1 MSFVKH
7 RWVKR
12 LALLV
17 CFLFVLATVVVCKAA
32 EDKVIASLGKYES
45 CQAFTSEG
53 FQDYTDYAKY
63 DYKCAAIKDNPYLKQ
78 VQPKDISKMNR
89 LLDDYEDWLKTIK
102 ESDPSSEVAL
112 NYDFDRRIVDT
123 EDYIYFDVEEHTLED
138 GQTATTMYNIYFY
151 DTQGRVLYYFHDNI

>member
-17 CFLFVLATVVVCKAA
+17 CFLFVLATVIVCKTA

-53 FQDYTDYAKY
+53 FQDYTDYANM
-63 DYKCAAIKDNPYLKQ
+63 IINVLRLK
-78 VQPKDISKMNR
+78 I
-89 LLDDYEDWLKTIK
+89 IH
-102 ESDPSSEVAL
+102 
-112 NYDFDRRIVDT
+112 I
-123 EDYIYFDVEEHTLED
+123 
-138 GQTATTMYNIYFY
+138 
-151 DTQGRVLYYFHDNI
+151 

>member
-17 CFLFVLATVVVCKAA
+17 CFLFVLATVIVCKAA

-53 FQDYTDYAKY
+53 F
-63 DYKCAAIKDNPYLKQ
+63 
-78 VQPKDISKMNR
+78 
-89 LLDDYEDWLKTIK
+89 
-102 ESDPSSEVAL
+102 
-112 NYDFDRRIVDT
+112 
-123 EDYIYFDVEEHTLED
+123 
-138 GQTATTMYNIYFY
+138 
-151 DTQGRVLYYFHDNI
+151 

>member
-17 CFLFVLATVVVCKAA
+17 CFLFVLATVIVCKAA

-63 DYKCAAIKDNPYLKQ
+63 DYKSIFEASTTKRYIEN
-78 VQPKDISKMNR
+78 
-89 LLDDYEDWLKTIK
+89 
-102 ESDPSSEVAL
+102 ESAL
-112 NYDFDRRIVDT
+112 R
-123 EDYIYFDVEEHTLED
+123 
-138 GQTATTMYNIYFY
+138 
-151 DTQGRVLYYFHDNI
+151 